1 MVRQLAAFARL
12 ILAAL
17 LIISLSA
24 RPAAAQ
30 SILRDTETEA
40 FFDDMARPLVV
51 AAGLDPRSVRVVLV
65 GDPSINAFV
74 MQGQAVYLHS
84 GLIRAAD
91 NVEQVQGV
99 VAHELGHITGGHA
112 VRFSEG
118 MAAATGIT
126 IMSLLLGAAAAAAG
140 APDAAMAIMA
150 GGQQA
155 AMGKFLAFS
164 RTQESSADQAGASFL
179 YKAGISGKGSL
190 EFFRKLQNQ
199 EYRLAI
205 PQTDSYDR
213 THPLS
218 GERIAALETLYRA
231 SPAWNKPPDPAME
244 ARFQRIK
251 GKLTGYMEE
260 PPQVMR
266 LYPETD
272 SSVAAHY
279 ARAYAW
285 HRSAYPDKAM
295 KEVDALIATDP
306 HDPYFL
312 ELKGQILLESGK
324 PRQALPP
331 LREAV
336 QRSGS
341 KPMITAMLGHALIAT
356 EDPANFDEARRILK
370 LSVARDNENPFAW
383 YQLGLVYDREGDRPR
398 AALAT
403 AERYSLQG
411 DYGPAL
417 MNAEVALRGLQRGTP
432 DWIRAQD
439 IAMVAR
445 NEGQEERKRR

>member
-1 MVRQLAAFARL
+1 MVRQLAAVARL

-17 LIISLSA
+17 LIVSLSA

-190 EFFRKLQNQ
+190 DFFRKLQNQ

-231 SPAWNKPPDPAME
+231 SPAWDKPPDPAME

-336 QRSGS
+336 QRSGN